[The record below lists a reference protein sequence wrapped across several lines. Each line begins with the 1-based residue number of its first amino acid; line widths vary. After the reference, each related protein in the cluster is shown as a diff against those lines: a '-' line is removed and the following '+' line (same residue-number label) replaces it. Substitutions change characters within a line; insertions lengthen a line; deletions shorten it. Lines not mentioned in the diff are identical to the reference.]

1 MPDPKKIQES
11 KNRYNKE
18 KLDRFLVSVPKGQ
31 KAEIQAYAKA
41 QGKSLNAYIVELIRA
56 DMNKC
61 ASKLD

>member
-56 DMNKC
+56 DMDK
-61 ASKLD
+61 SISGLD

>member
-56 DMNKC
+56 DMDKGV
-61 ASKLD
+61 SELD

>member
-1 MPDPKKIQES
+1 MPISEARKRANENYLKTQDEI
-11 KNRYNKE
+11 RI
-18 KLDRFLVSVPKGQ
+18 RIPKGQ

>member
-56 DMNKC
+56 DMNKGV
-61 ASKLD
+61 SKLD